1 MNSGIIFN
9 TLTIIFFSY
18 VVLISIRMLL
28 ENRPPYSFLAWLCVL
43 VFMPYLGVILYF
55 FFGIN
60 WKKSKKKIAA
70 SLPEDVINKQFS
82 KLLSDQISILDSM
95 QNKYNKHINL
105 VKLAISGGFA
115 PITTQNEIKIYSKG
129 EDLFDD
135 MIEDLKKAKD
145 CIHMEYF
152 IWRSDV
158 LGERIK
164 EVLIEKAKEGL
175 DVRLIFD
182 GAGCIGTISKKYRK
196 ELKKAGVN
204 FLYFHDPFSL
214 LWTRFVN
221 YRNHRKIVVIDG
233 KIGYTGG
240 MNVGQ
245 EYIDGGKK
253 FDTWRDT
260 HMKIKGE
267 ACNLLQNVFVCDWY
281 NAGGRDITHYGKCE
295 EIVLGKDP
303 LFPEPD
309 TDKYLPMQI
318 ITSGPDSRWDSI
330 HKIYSKMISEAE
342 KEICIESPY
351 FVPDDGFLHALENA
365 ALSEVNVNLMITG
378 VPDKPIAWW
387 VAQTYFETL
396 LKAGVNIYLY
406 KKGFLHSKFCVIDE
420 EIVCAGTCNM
430 DIRSFFL
437 HYEINGLIYDREV
450 AIKFKKMFKDDILFS
465 HKVTI
470 EEYTKRPILVRL
482 RNSICRIISPVL

>member
-1 MNSGIIFN
+1 MVNGFVLSI
-9 TLTIIFFSY
+9 LTIIFFSY
-18 VVLISIRMLL
+18 VIIISIRMLL

-43 VFMPYLGVILYF
+43 VFMPYLGVLLYF
-55 FFGIN
+55 FLGIN

-70 SLPEDVINKQFS
+70 SLPEDVIKRQFS
-82 KLLSDQISILDSM
+82 KLLNEQIYILGSM
-95 QNKYNKHINL
+95 QSKYSKHINL
-105 VKLAISGGFA
+105 VKLAISGGYA
-115 PITTQNEIKIYSKG
+115 PITTQNEIEIYSEG
-129 EDLFDD
+129 EKLFDD
-135 MIEDLKKAKD
+135 LIEELKKAKD

-152 IWRSDV
+152 IWKSDK

-182 GAGCIGTISKKYRK
+182 GAGCIGTISRKYRK
-196 ELKKAGVN
+196 ELKKHGVR

-214 LWTRFVN
+214 LWTRFIN

-240 MNVGQ
+240 MNIGQ
-245 EYIDGGKK
+245 EYIDGGKR
-253 FDTWRDT
+253 FDSWRDV

-295 EIVLGKDP
+295 DIVIGKDP
-303 LFPEPD
+303 LFPEAG
-309 TDKYLPMQI
+309 TDKYMPIQI
-318 ITSGPDSRWDSI
+318 ITSGPDSSWDSI

-342 KEICIESPY
+342 REVCIASPY
-351 FVPDDGFLHALENA
+351 FIPDDGFLHILENA
-365 ALSEVNVNLMITG
+365 ALAEVKVNLMITG

-396 LKAGVNIYLY
+396 LKAGVNVYLY
-406 KKGFLHSKFCVIDE
+406 KKGFLHSKFCVVDD
-420 EIVCAGTCNM
+420 EIVSAGTCNM
-430 DIRSFFL
+430 DLRSFFL
-437 HYEINGLIYDREV
+437 HYEINSIIYDREI
-450 AIKFKKMFKDDILFS
+450 ACKFRDIFKEDVTFS
-465 HKVTI
+465 HKITI
-470 EEYTKRPILVRL
+470 EEYAKQPLLIRL
-482 RNSICRIISPVL
+482 RNSIFRIIAPVL